1 MNHEITGSELASWRA
16 SKKHSLRDV
25 AQMLGVSSSSTINA
39 WEHGQE
45 IPGPA
50 QKLLAWLIRGEV
62 PFQAAAEES
71 ALKKSLKE
79 QAWKVEMSLSM
90 FDRLRT
96 QALADGYDDVAD
108 YMAEL
113 VRRYL
118 VATEPGTEVSRS
130 APEAEIGMLAD
141 QRSEQVVPER
151 RAVVYPKVPR
161 KPRRL

>member
-1 MNHEITGSELASWRA
+1 MNHEITGSELAAWRA
-16 SKKHSLRDV
+16 SQKHSLRDV

-39 WEHGQE
+39 WERGQE
-45 IPGPA
+45 ISGPA
-50 QKLLAWLIRGEV
+50 KKLLGWLIRGEI
-62 PFQAAAEES
+62 PFEEAAAEG

-79 QAWKVEMSLSM
+79 QAWKVEMSMAM

-118 VATEPGTEVSRS
+118 VACDEPVRS
-130 APEAEIGMLAD
+130 GPADEIALLED
-141 QRSEQVVPER
+141 EPSSEPMPER
-151 RAVVYPKVPR
+151 QAVVYPKPPR
-161 KPRRL
+161 KRKS

>member
-1 MNHEITGSELASWRA
+1 MSTIISGNELAAWRA
-16 SKKHSLRDV
+16 TKKHSLRDV

-39 WEHGQE
+39 WERGQE

-62 PFQAAAEES
+62 PFEEAAAES

-79 QAWKVEMSLSM
+79 QAWKVEMSLGM

-96 QALADGYDDVAD
+96 QALADGYDEVAD

-118 VATEPGTEVSRS
+118 VDTEEKEATGRVGDF
-130 APEAEIGMLAD
+130 AEIGLLAD
-141 QRSEQVVPER
+141 AVSGEPIPARE
-151 RAVVYPKVPR
+151 AVVYPKPPKKR
-161 KPRRL
+161 KA

>member
-25 AQMLGVSSSSTINA
+25 ALMLGVSSSSTINA
-39 WEHGQE
+39 WERGQE

-62 PFQAAAEES
+62 PFAEAAAES
-71 ALKKSLKE
+71 ALQKSLKE
-79 QAWKVEMSLSM
+79 QAWKVEMSLAM

-118 VATEPGTEVSRS
+118 VACDEPARS
-130 APEAEIGMLAD
+130 GPADEIGMLAD
-141 QRSEQVVPER
+141 APSLEPMTER
-151 RAVVYPKVPR
+151 QAVVYPKSPR
-161 KPRRL
+161 KRKS

>member
-16 SKKHSLRDV
+16 SKRHSLRDV

-39 WEHGQE
+39 WERGQE

-62 PFQAAAEES
+62 PFEEAAAES

-79 QAWKVEMSLSM
+79 QAWKVEMSLAM

-118 VATEPGTEVSRS
+118 VETDEKD
-130 APEAEIGMLAD
+130 AEIGLLAD
-141 QRSEQVVPER
+141 APSVEPVPDR
-151 RAVVYPKVPR
+151 QAVVYPKPPR
-161 KPRRL
+161 KRKS

>member
-1 MNHEITGSELASWRA
+1 MSTIISGNELAAWRA
-16 SKKHSLRDV
+16 TKKHSLRDV

-39 WEHGQE
+39 WERGQE

-62 PFQAAAEES
+62 PFEEAAAES

-79 QAWKVEMSLSM
+79 QAWKVEMSLGM

-118 VATEPGTEVSRS
+118 VETEGKVEPGRTDDV
-130 APEAEIGMLAD
+130 AEIGLLAD
-141 QRSEQVVPER
+141 AVSEEPIPAR
-151 RAVVYPKVPR
+151 KAVVYPKPAKKTR
-161 KPRRL
+161 GP